1 MRPTVFE
8 TLPCLLY
15 FMSMYILSAVSYT
28 SILLA
33 FLDSRSSDSV
43 IILNCFLCI
52 GSSLVLHYLQAS
64 FYPHSRLK
72 PHESIAKS
80 LRLPCPVPPY
90 QAVML
95 FPSFN
100 QSHLSP
106 SPTFSCGPSS
116 AYSWALASALILQPG
131 LDDSHE
137 TNFSHEICQCP
148 SLRTLHSPSPFYLGP
163 LTSIH
168 HPHICEVVSCYML
181 PGPFLFLFTYLT
193 QHASHTPPH
202 VDAALPC
209 LSFSQDSH

>member
-1 MRPTVFE
+1 MKFSINEVHTPAPNTLALSSPQPYSVLCTHLILIETPSTTTRPTVFE

-15 FMSMYILSAVSYT
+15 FMSMYILSAVSCT
-28 SILLA
+28 SVLLA

-90 QAVML
+90 HAVML

-100 QSHLSP
+100 QSHLCP
-106 SPTFSCGPSS
+106 SPTFSCGP

-137 TNFSHEICQCP
+137 TNFSTMRSVNAP
-148 SLRTLHSPSPFYLGP
+148 
-163 LTSIH
+163 
-168 HPHICEVVSCYML
+168 V
-181 PGPFLFLFTYLT
+181 
-193 QHASHTPPH
+193 
-202 VDAALPC
+202 
-209 LSFSQDSH
+209 